1 MREFENFFDKL
12 RKYCDF
18 ELEFDK
24 TNQLFKFNKEYVDA
38 HIADHFREDT
48 LGFYDEF
55 SRLYDAAANKL
66 KFVEDTIEIIRHT
79 TSVIGKK
86 KLYLPKNF
94 KKIKGGVVFTIDN
107 PILKRPHNFTP
118 ESLKQAFENF
128 DENSPKVIAFLLCNP
143 DSPKVYRNQLIVE
156 RALTH
161 FVFVEFYESLTY
173 MEANLEKVIK
183 ELKTYQYFK
192 LEDVNPVVI
201 SERCVI
207 PFTKIE
213 VAHIFQA
220 LFEEEIFT
228 FPNVDGR
235 KFTDK
240 RNNFINRN
248 FSYIPNKKK
257 KIPIPIDNINV
268 QFSDISNLDFEEE
281 EKQLKIIEKIHKSIS
296 KKLEER
302 RQRVENNRK
311 LYKNGRNKNTNRTSN

>member
-1 MREFENFFDKL
+1 MGEFENFFDKL

-38 HIADHFREDT
+38 HTADHFREDT

-173 MEANLEKVIK
+173 MEANLEKIIK
-183 ELKTYQYFK
+183 ELKTYQYCK

-201 SERCVI
+201 SDRCVI

-213 VAHIFQA
+213 TAYIFHA
-220 LFEEEIFT
+220 LFEGGIFT
-228 FPNVDGR
+228 FPNLEDR
-235 KFTDK
+235 KFTAK
-240 RNNFINRN
+240 RNKFINRN
-248 FSYIPNKKK
+248 FIYVDDDNNQ
-257 KIPIPIDNINV
+257 IPIKDIKV
-268 QFSDISNLDFEEE
+268 QFSDIKNLDNVQVARQCNILE
-281 EKQLKIIEKIHKSIS
+281 LLHEKISNM
-296 KKLEER
+296 LEESR
-302 RQRVENNRK
+302 KQNEKYNNK
-311 LYKNGRNKNTNRTSN
+311 KWKK

>member
-1 MREFENFFDKL
+1 MGEFENFFDKL

-18 ELEFDK
+18 ELEFDD
-24 TNQLFKFNKEYVDA
+24 TNKLFKFNKEYIDA
-38 HIADHFREDT
+38 HTADHFREDT
-48 LGFYDEF
+48 LVFYDEF
-55 SRLYDAAANKL
+55 SRLYDVATDKL
-66 KFVEDTIEIIRHT
+66 KFVEDTITIIKYT
-79 TSVIGKK
+79 KSVFYNKN
-86 KLYLPKNF
+86 LLSPHNF
-94 KKIKGGVVFTIDN
+94 KKIKGATVFTTDN
-107 PILKRPHNFTP
+107 PIVTRPHDFTP
-118 ESLKQAFENF
+118 QSLKEAFENF
-128 DENSPKVIAFLLCNP
+128 NENSPKVIAFLLCNP
-143 DSPKVYRNQLIVE
+143 DCPKVYRNQLIVE
-156 RALTH
+156 RALLY
-161 FVFVEFYESLTY
+161 FVMVEFCESLKY
-173 MEANLEKVIK
+173 MEANLEKIIK
-183 ELKTYQYFK
+183 ELKTYQYCK

-240 RNNFINRN
+240 RNKFIDNNFT
-248 FSYIPNKKK
+248 YVGNKKK
-257 KIPIPIDNINV
+257 QIPINHINV
-268 QFSDISNLDFEEE
+268 QFSDISNQDFEEE
-281 EKQLKIIEKIHKSIS
+281 EKQLKIIENLHKSIS

>member
-18 ELEFDK
+18 ELEFDD
-24 TNQLFKFNKEYVDA
+24 TNKLFKFNKEYIDA
-38 HIADHFREDT
+38 HTADHFREDT
-48 LGFYDEF
+48 LVFYDEF
-55 SRLYDAAANKL
+55 SRLYDVATDKL
-66 KFVEDTIEIIRHT
+66 KFVEDTITIIKYT
-79 TSVIGKK
+79 KSVFYNKN
-86 KLYLPKNF
+86 LLSPHNF
-94 KKIKGGVVFTIDN
+94 KKIKGATVFTTDN
-107 PILKRPHNFTP
+107 PIVTRPHDFTP
-118 ESLKQAFENF
+118 QSLKEAFENF
-128 DENSPKVIAFLLCNP
+128 NENSPKVIAFLLCNP
-143 DSPKVYRNQLIVE
+143 DCPKVYRNQLIVE
-156 RALTH
+156 RALLY
-161 FVFVEFYESLTY
+161 FVMVEFCESLKY
-173 MEANLEKVIK
+173 MEANLEKIIK
-183 ELKTYQYFK
+183 ELKTYQYCK

-240 RNNFINRN
+240 RNKFIDNNFT
-248 FSYIPNKKK
+248 YVGNKKK
-257 KIPIPIDNINV
+257 QIPINHINV
-268 QFSDISNLDFEEE
+268 QFSDISNQDFEEE
-281 EKQLKIIEKIHKSIS
+281 EKQLKIIENLHKSIS

-311 LYKNGRNKNTNRTSN
+311 LYKNGRNKNTNRTSH